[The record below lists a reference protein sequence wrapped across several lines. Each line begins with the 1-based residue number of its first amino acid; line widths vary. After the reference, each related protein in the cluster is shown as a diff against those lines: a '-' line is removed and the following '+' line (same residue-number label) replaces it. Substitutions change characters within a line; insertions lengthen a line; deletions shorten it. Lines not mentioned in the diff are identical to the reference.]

1 MRNRIRSL
9 APTALAA
16 AIVLS
21 ACAGGTT
28 SATDSTRPPNPTAS
42 TGSTSHTDSPSPTEA
57 PIPSES
63 PVPTENSPPGD
74 IPDNIA
80 FVPYTSK
87 RGGFTISTPEGW
99 SRITT
104 PSSVTFT
111 DKLNT
116 IVVGWQDT
124 ASAPTVSSVK
134 THEVPELETTERA
147 FALGSVASTTLPAGP
162 AVLTTYQAN
171 SEPNAVTGK
180 QYRLD
185 VQRYSLYHQGT
196 EVVVGLRS
204 PVGADNVDPWRIVTQ
219 SLTWR

>member
-1 MRNRIRSL
+1 MRSRIRSL
-9 APTALAA
+9 TPTALVA
-16 AIVLS
+16 AILLS
-21 ACAGGTT
+21 ACAGAAS
-28 SATDSTRPPNPTAS
+28 SA
-42 TGSTSHTDSPSPTEA
+42 TGSTASPNPAAPTGPTSPTGSPSPPGSPIPTEA
-57 PIPSES
+57 

-80 FVPYTSK
+80 FVPYTSR

-99 SRITT
+99 SRTTT
-104 PSSVTFT
+104 PNSVTFT

-116 IVVGWQDT
+116 IVVGWQDA
-124 ASAPTVSSVK
+124 ASAPTISSVK

-147 FALGSVASTTLPAGP
+147 FALGSVGSTMLPAGP

-185 VQRYSLYHQGT
+185 VQRYSLYQHGT
-196 EVVVGLRS
+196 EVVIGLRS
-204 PVGADNVDPWRIVTQ
+204 PVGADNVDPWRIVTE
-219 SLTWR
+219 SFTWR

>member
-1 MRNRIRSL
+1 MRSRSRSL
-9 APTALAA
+9 APTALVA
-16 AIVLS
+16 AILLS
-21 ACAGGTT
+21 ACAGAA
-28 SATDSTRPPNPTAS
+28 SPATGS
-42 TGSTSHTDSPSPTEA
+42 TGSQMPTGTTGSSGHVGSPSPTEA

-80 FVPYTSK
+80 FVPYASK

-99 SRITT
+99 SRTTT
-104 PSSVTFT
+104 PNSVTFT

-185 VQRYSLYHQGT
+185 VQRYSLYQHGT
-196 EVVVGLRS
+196 EVVIGLRS
-204 PVGADNVDPWRIVTQ
+204 PVGADNVDPWRVVTQ
-219 SLTWR
+219 SFMWR